1 MRQQAKNSKIGATTD
16 DHQHL
21 HRAADRA
28 GDSVVEVDLTVD
40 GGDTDEEARP
50 PPPPYS
56 AAMAHQSTSATAS
69 ALNFA
74 DAPSAGGNVVFSHCG
89 LDGVYQQR
97 ISGR

>member
-1 MRQQAKNSKIGATTD
+1 MRQQAKNSKIGATD

-21 HRAADRA
+21 HRGAADRA

-56 AAMAHQSTSATAS
+56 AAMAHHSTSATAS

-74 DAPSAGGNVVFSHCG
+74 DAPSAAGNVVFS
-89 LDGVYQQR
+89 Y
-97 ISGR
+97 